1 MRVLF
6 TLFPATA
13 HLHTMVPLAHAL
25 QGAGHEVVVACQ
37 EGALDPEIVHNI
49 TEAGLTAVP
58 LGPAADGPP
67 PEAMQQG
74 LMAFADAWRFDP
86 AHPGEAADWHAA
98 RALLGGMFSFAYPD
112 TGEDG
117 SFLDEL
123 IAFTRSWRPDLIL
136 WDKLMIPAAI
146 AARVTDTPHARL
158 VWGLDS
164 IAALHELTEAE
175 TPGRHTWLNWLDPH
189 LARHGLDLTDD
200 ILLGRWTLDLVPPSM
215 RPPLR
220 LPAIPV
226 RRLPFNGSSPLPDW
240 LHGAPERP
248 RVVLTFGVSRRMI
261 GGHSTFPAPEF
272 LERVAEL
279 DVEVVATLGRGGSA
293 GEGTLPAN
301 VRTVDYIPLNQVLPT
316 TSAIVHQGGTGTF
329 TAAVAHQVPQ
339 LVVPVVA
346 WDEPQTA
353 RYVEKT
359 GAGLVA
365 DTDALDPDT
374 LFKQLTRLLDE
385 PSFKEGARRL
395 YEETL
400 AAPAPRDVVPVL
412 ERLVAAHRPGG
423 RA

>member
-13 HLHTMVPLAHAL
+13 HLHTMVPLAWAL
-25 QGAGHEVVVACQ
+25 HSAGHEVVVAC
-37 EGALDPEIVHNI
+37 EAGALDPEIIGNI

-58 LGPAADGPP
+58 LGPASAGPP

-86 AHPGEAADWHAA
+86 ARPGETADWHAA
-98 RALLGGMFSFAYPD
+98 RALLGGMFSFAYPEP
-112 TGEDG
+112 GEDG
-117 SFLDEL
+117 SFQDDL
-123 IAFTRSWRPDLIL
+123 IAFTRSWQPDLIL

-146 AARVTDTPHARL
+146 AARVTGTPHARI

-175 TPGRHTWLNWLDPH
+175 TPGRHDWLTWLDPL
-189 LARHGLDLTDD
+189 LARHGLAFSDD
-200 ILLGRWTLDLVPPSM
+200 TLLGQWSLDLVPPAM
-215 RPPLR
+215 RPPLK

-240 LHGAPERP
+240 LHGTPERP
-248 RVVLTFGVSRRMI
+248 RVVLTLGVSRRMI
-261 GGHSTFPAPEF
+261 GGGTEFPAPEF

-279 DVEVVATLGRGGSA
+279 DVEVVATLGRGQLA
-293 GEGTLPAN
+293 PDVTLPAN
-301 VRTVDYIPLNQVLPT
+301 VRTVEYVPLNQVLPT

-339 LVVPVVA
+339 LVVPVVS
-346 WDEPQTA
+346 WDEPQIA
-353 RYVEKT
+353 RHVERT

-365 DTDALDPDT
+365 DTAALDADT
-374 LFKQLTRLLDE
+374 LSKQVARLLDE
-385 PSFKEGARRL
+385 PSFKDGARRL
-395 YEETL
+395 YEQTL
-400 AAPAPRDVVPVL
+400 AAPAPTDVVPVL
-412 ERLVAAHRPGG
+412 ERLVARHREEA